1 MKKIVADTNFLL
13 SQFEFGV
20 DLPSELHRIVDEPF
34 VLVLSS
40 GTMGEIASIARRTG
54 KRASAARFV
63 VNNLPKLRTL
73 FTIEEVPSVGKVDE
87 WIIKYAR
94 KNTISVATNDI
105 ILRKRLLGMGVPVI
119 IMKGKSKLDFI

>member
-1 MKKIVADTNFLL
+1 VKKIVADTNFLL

-20 DLPSELHRIVDEPF
+20 DLPSELHRIIDEPF
-34 VLVLSS
+34 VLILCS
-40 GTMGEIASIARRTG
+40 GTMDEISAIARRTG

-73 FTIEEVPSVGKVDE
+73 FTIEEVPSSGKVDE

>member
-20 DLPSELHRIVDEPF
+20 DLPSELHRIIDEPF

-40 GTMGEIASIARRTG
+40 GTMGEIAAIASRTG

-63 VNNLPKLRTL
+63 MNNLPKLRTL
-73 FTIEEVPSVGKVDE
+73 FTIEEVPSSGKVDE

>member
-20 DLPSELHRIVDEPF
+20 DLPSELHRIIDEPF
-34 VLVLSS
+34 VLVVSS
-40 GTMGEIASIARRTG
+40 GTMGEISAIARRTG

-63 VNNLPKLRTL
+63 MNNLPKLRTL
-73 FTIEEVPSVGKVDE
+73 FTIEEVPSSGKVDE

-94 KNTISVATNDI
+94 KNTISVATNDT